1 MVKEVP
7 WGKWRGIRLLK
18 IRATGIDVEV
28 KEKWES
34 EMAEGC
40 TDIRGE

>member
-1 MVKEVP
+1 MKEVP
-7 WGKWRGIRLLK
+7 WGKWRGIRLSK
-18 IRATGIDVEV
+18 IRATGMIDVEV